1 MFCFG
6 FFLMDTGLLFRLS
19 QLSAKFSAPCLGC
32 DAATTETCSIQNK
45 QHSTLS
51 AGAVFWHHSTV
62 IEAEG
67 GTIERVVLV
76 CFFLL
81 LLLFPL
87 TPPQMSPF
95 VAAAACSC
103 SNMMVTHVL
112 SSTRTLTTE
121 SSWRPQHDF
130 QCFCFVFLLLMT
142 ATKMNV

>member
-32 DAATTETCSIQNK
+32 DAATTERCSIQNK

-76 CFFLL
+76 CFFL